1 MMKLLLISSVVAV
14 ALLLLSSG
22 AAGGALTADHGAVD
36 VAVVGGMMLVRH
48 IEDDLSSLEME
59 SAAAYPQPQRRVLQ
73 QGINYKPLNANK
85 PACDGNCPAPGNSYL
100 PSRGCERK
108 YQCR

>member
-1 MMKLLLISSVVAV
+1 MKLLLLISSVVAV

-22 AAGGALTADHGAVD
+22 GAAGGALITADHGA

-59 SAAAYPQPQRRVLQ
+59 SAAYPQPQRRVLQ
-73 QGINYKPLNANK
+73 EGINYKPLNANK
-85 PACDGNCPAPGNSYL
+85 PACDGNCPARGNSYTG
-100 PSRGCERK
+100 RGCQSK
-108 YQCR
+108 YKCSR